1 VIAPADGL
9 SGSRAPWSTIP
20 AERSV
25 HHRGLLCPDGAA
37 SFELARQ
44 CCKAARTSAFS
55 PFFGCPHPAFY
66 QFGLPYW
73 SNRVL
78 THARMRA
85 ALPSFE
91 ERRDYITERLAV

>member
-1 VIAPADGL
+1 MLHDHPPFQPNGPYTIAGY
-9 SGSRAPWSTIP
+9 
-20 AERSV
+20 
-25 HHRGLLCPDGAA
+25 CPDGAA